1 VAEFRFFKQRS
12 EQSGDNLKHDTKHD
26 GDSQDAVESEE
37 KISRLQVS
45 IVAVLFLIMFITA
58 GFVIKSIYFKPSV
71 VRTSAEREILQYQ
84 GAIDNNPN
92 NAGPHISLAGVYMD
106 NGEPEK
112 AITELN
118 RALAL
123 DPQSWKADFMMG
135 LAYEALEKYDDAID
149 FYLKASKLNPKNEY
163 AYYQLGKLYQKRGL
177 HKVAINYLRKA
188 LSVDPNLADV
198 HYNLGVCY
206 EKTGRKDLAKIE
218 YTETLKYVNDFK
230 EAKDALKRLE

>member
-1 VAEFRFFKQRS
+1 VAKFRFFKQRS
-12 EQSGDNLKHDTKHD
+12 EQSSENAMHDI
-26 GDSQDAVESEE
+26 DSQDVAEPEE
-37 KISRLQVS
+37 RISRLQVS
-45 IVAVLFLIMFITA
+45 VVVVLFLIMFVTA
-58 GFVIKSIYFKPSV
+58 GFVIKSIYFKPPV

-92 NAGPHISLAGVYMD
+92 SAGPHISLAGVYMD

-123 DPQSWKADFMMG
+123 DPQAWKANFMMG
-135 LAYEALEKYDDAID
+135 LAYEALEKYDDAIE
-149 FYLKASKLNPKNEY
+149 YYVKASKINPKNEY
-163 AYYQLGKLYQKRGL
+163 AYYQLGKMYHKRGL
-177 HKVAINYLRKA
+177 HKVAINYFRKA
-188 LSVDPNLADV
+188 LSVSPNLADV
-198 HYNLGVCY
+198 HYSLGVCY